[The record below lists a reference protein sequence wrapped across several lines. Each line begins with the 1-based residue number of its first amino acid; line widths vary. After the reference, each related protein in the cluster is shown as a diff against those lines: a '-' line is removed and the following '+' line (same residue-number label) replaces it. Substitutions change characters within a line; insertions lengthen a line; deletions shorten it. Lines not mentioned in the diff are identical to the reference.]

1 MKERPIL
8 FSGPMVRAILS
19 GRKTVTRR
27 VIAAFPAG
35 RGHVQPLTAGPWEW
49 SPDGGFDLGVVA
61 SVCPFGAPGD
71 RLWVRETFAE
81 SVPGCSS
88 QGGFSYRADHVDPR
102 GDGPAHPMTWRPSIF
117 MPRAASR
124 ITLDVVSVRA
134 ERLQDITDEEI
145 AAEGVTM
152 QALIVLGVP
161 SFPWSPWSAAPLD
174 LWRLGWNA
182 INGKRAPWSANPW
195 VWRVEFR
202 RCP

>member
-27 VIAAFPAG
+27 VVSP
-35 RGHVQPLTAGPWEW
+35 QPSDHTG
-49 SPDGGFDLGVVA
+49 SGVVA
-61 SVCPFGAPGD
+61 VVRFNLGHSGGMRCPFGEAGD

-81 SVPGCSS
+81 SVPGC
-88 QGGFSYRADHVDPR
+88 DPR

-117 MPRAASR
+117 MRREASR

-134 ERLQDITDEEI
+134 ERLHDITDEDI
-145 AAEGVTM
+145 AAEGVDREAVMSTLGPVDREIVSSGG
-152 QALIVLGVP
+152 LIRCP
-161 SFPWSPWSAAPLD
+161 RDA
-174 LWRLGWNA
+174 WRLGWNA

-202 RCP
+202 RAA

>member
-8 FSGPMVRAILS
+8 FSGPMVRAILE

-27 VIAAFPAG
+27 VVSPQPAHG
-35 RGHVQPLTAGPWEW
+35 EGIVWLRNIVSRPPSFAIVRSGSSNVREIG
-49 SPDGGFDLGVVA
+49 
-61 SVCPFGAPGD
+61 CPFGVPGD

-81 SVPGCSS
+81 E

-102 GDGPAHPMTWRPSIF
+102 GDGPAHSMTWRPSIF
-117 MPRAASR
+117 MRREASR

-134 ERLQDITDEEI
+134 ERLHDITDEDI
-145 AAEGVTM
+145 AAEGVDRE
-152 QALIVLGVP
+152 ALEHLGLKDP
-161 SFPWSPWSAAPLD
+161 IADD
-174 LWRLGWNA
+174 LLPVTIFSMGWNA

>member
-1 MKERPIL
+1 MRERPIL

-81 SVPGCSS
+81 SVPGCEE

-117 MPRAASR
+117 MPRAVSR
-124 ITLDVVSVRA
+124 IALDVVSVRA

-145 AAEGVTM
+145 AAEGVDREAVM
-152 QALIVLGVP
+152 ALCPTSWRSTIERLRPRG
-161 SFPWSPWSAAPLD
+161 
-174 LWRLGWNA
+174 LWCAGWDR
-182 INGKRAPWSANPW
+182 INGKRAPWEANPW